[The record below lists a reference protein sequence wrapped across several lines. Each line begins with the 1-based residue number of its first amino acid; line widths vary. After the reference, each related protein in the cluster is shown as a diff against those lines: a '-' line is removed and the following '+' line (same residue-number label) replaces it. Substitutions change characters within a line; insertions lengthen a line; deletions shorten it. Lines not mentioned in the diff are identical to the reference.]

1 MSYEVKDLQVLS
13 PVDHVRLR
21 KSMYIGESLD
31 PSPLFNEIIDN
42 ALDEQNAGYSP
53 LTKVEVDYQNN
64 IYKVTDFGRGFPQGK
79 IKNPETGKETEALEL
94 LCTTAFSGGKFGNS
108 AYKLSCFTGDTKIR
122 LADGRDLEIQELIKE
137 FESGKDNFS
146 YSVDNKSGKFLI
158 EKINDV
164 RVAKYVKEICEVTL
178 DNGEVIRCTP
188 DHRFLL
194 RDLSL
199 KHAQDLTSE
208 DSLLAG
214 YFKKSNGNEYFVRE
228 GYDMIYDQSLGKF
241 IPCHY
246 LADDYNLR
254 NQVYTW
260 KGKGLCRHHKDL
272 NKTNNNPTNIVQM
285 SWADHR
291 KEHGSQPLIQY
302 NQSEKGRET
311 SRRIGLTV
319 GKQNLLNY
327 VYSEENRRDKSYR
340 MTKMNSDPEIQ
351 KKQQAWFH
359 TEEGKKLMSERTKKL
374 NADPEHQRKCME
386 GKVLKIASKIL
397 SDGKEINEDS
407 WNEYRF
413 KNLPR
418 FNKAISIIG
427 SYDLLVEKAKLY
439 NHKVVSVKIISLD
452 EEIPV
457 YDITIREGANNFLLS
472 SGVFVKN
479 SGLHGVGLLVTN
491 SLSKSYITKTWRD
504 GQLIEYSAQQGRT
517 KSLIYNNI
525 SEGTPSGTEV
535 IFSPDPE
542 IFSETKIP
550 LSHILMRCKVASA
563 FGMKNVLKVRKED
576 SDEFEEISTESD
588 IFDLLPEEDEGISEY
603 YRHSFDVFDPD
614 TGEHAS
620 VALKYTSDTKEYSR
634 GYTNLLYN
642 SQGGSHIKMLDSAVY
657 DAWAHFN
664 VPDIKWNDIYLGLR
678 GVISV
683 FITHTEF
690 SSQSK
695 ERLTVN
701 KIQLDKLKSLIT
713 QEIIK
718 WLTDNEEIRLSL
730 IKRFQEYRVSQDK
743 LLARKEIKSLLYVNN
758 SKGGQVRRS
767 SVVRKLRDCDSKSK
781 EGTELFIIEGDSACF
796 TGDTEVR
803 LSNNQTLTFEE
814 LVSLN
819 LSEINVYSLDIP
831 RSNFISTKASD
842 IRITRLTNRIIK
854 IGLSDSSFIKCTV
867 DHLFYNSILK
877 DWVRADSLVIGD
889 SLLSADNLQV
899 SHKTITSIE
908 NIEYESSIP
917 VYCMTVE
924 GTHNFML
931 ANGLIVHNCGSGLSA
946 RNTRTQ
952 ALLPVRGKVF
962 NVARCADPKEA
973 LSNEETRSIINAIGA
988 GIMDQADPD
997 KSRYERI
1004 IFMTDSDFDGCFTGD
1019 TVIKSLDGNSY
1030 SFEELVSKG
1039 INELWVYSKDES
1051 GNIVPALARN
1061 PRITK
1066 YVDELVELTFDNDYK
1081 VRCTPDHPILLN
1093 SGEYIEAK
1101 DLTAED
1107 SISSIYFRMTPPH
1120 GYIKAPYLECSN
1132 GGSFIRVHHIVNWSC
1147 SNKFKELSDL
1157 VSANPDNFAGQRTPI
1172 VVHHKDHNIYNN
1184 CPDNLEAMLNSD
1196 HARLHYVEYNKSK
1209 EKWEKLRDRRLND
1222 PEYDLWYR
1230 NRVSQSFLDYNSSQE
1245 HSDKVSEMNRDSRIR
1260 ALQLLGKAASVI
1272 SKLNYD
1278 QVQITESNYNNYL
1291 KCKSLSFY
1299 PKWSEIPELLEGTT
1313 HQTLNEFIKKSFD
1326 HFPHSGKTVSIDY
1339 NQKAKSMIAVALR
1352 KCDEYTEE
1360 NYERVRKQFNL
1371 KSVPKWINI
1380 LNYFDSYEEA
1390 FEYAKTYNH
1399 RIKGISK
1406 IKLDHSIPVY
1416 DLTVDSYHNFMIE
1429 TSDDHMEGIIVH
1441 NCEIAVLLSG
1451 LFINLLAPLVKA
1463 GMIYVALPP
1472 LYGWEDKDGL
1482 HFANKLSEIPEKILL
1497 SKNFS
1502 RYKGLGEMST
1512 NELWDSTMNPDT
1524 RRLIRLNYPEDVG
1537 MFNSILTSSGVK
1549 YQMLVD
1555 QGVIKEDN

>member
-1 MSYEVKDLQVLS
+1 MSYDVKDLQVLS

-21 KSMYIGESLD
+21 KSMYIGEAFD

-94 LCTTAFSGGKFGNS
+94 LCTTAFSGGKFGG
-108 AYKLSCFTGDTKIR
+108 TGGYRIV
-122 LADGRDLEIQELIKE
+122 
-137 FESGKDNFS
+137 SGIH
-146 YSVDNKSGKFLI
+146 G
-158 EKINDV
+158 
-164 RVAKYVKEICEVTL
+164 
-178 DNGEVIRCTP
+178 
-188 DHRFLL
+188 
-194 RDLSL
+194 
-199 KHAQDLTSE
+199 
-208 DSLLAG
+208 
-214 YFKKSNGNEYFVRE
+214 
-228 GYDMIYDQSLGKF
+228 LG
-241 IPCHY
+241 I
-246 LADDYNLR
+246 
-254 NQVYTW
+254 
-260 KGKGLCRHHKDL
+260 
-272 NKTNNNPTNIVQM
+272 
-285 SWADHR
+285 
-291 KEHGSQPLIQY
+291 
-302 NQSEKGRET
+302 
-311 SRRIGLTV
+311 
-319 GKQNLLNY
+319 
-327 VYSEENRRDKSYR
+327 
-340 MTKMNSDPEIQ
+340 
-351 KKQQAWFH
+351 
-359 TEEGKKLMSERTKKL
+359 
-374 NADPEHQRKCME
+374 
-386 GKVLKIASKIL
+386 
-397 SDGKEINEDS
+397 
-407 WNEYRF
+407 
-413 KNLPR
+413 
-418 FNKAISIIG
+418 
-427 SYDLLVEKAKLY
+427 
-439 NHKVVSVKIISLD
+439 
-452 EEIPV
+452 
-457 YDITIREGANNFLLS
+457 
-472 SGVFVKN
+472 
-479 SGLHGVGLLVTN
+479 LVTN

-603 YRHSFDVFDPD
+603 YRHSFNVFDPD

-701 KIQLDKLKSLIT
+701 KTQLDKLKSLIT

-854 IGLSDSSFIKCTV
+854 IGLSDGSFVKCTV

-952 ALLPVRGKVF
+952 ALLPIRGKVF

-1004 IFMTDSDFDGCFTGD
+1004 IFMCFTGDTHVRLMNGTSPSFEELANYEQENPGSTYPVYSYDKEGKLVSGIGRNPRITGYTNHLIRLVFDNGKEIKCTPDHKFMLKDGSYKEAKDLSSEDCLCGTYFKFSSDNRELSLTYNHRIMSKEEIFLEKEIPVYCMEVDSYHNFLIDLGDDSGVQVHNCDSDADGCFTGD

-1030 SFEELVSKG
+1030 SFEELVNKG

-1260 ALQLLGKAASVI
+1260 ALQLLGKVASVI

-1299 PKWSEIPELLEGTT
+1299 PKWSEIPELLERTT
-1313 HQTLNEFIKKSFD
+1313 HQTLNEFIKESFD

>member
-13 PVDHVRLR
+13 PGDHVRLR

-214 YFKKSNGNEYFVRE
+214 YFKKSTGNNYFVS

-291 KEHGSQPLIQY
+291 REHGAQGKKILIQY

-311 SRRIGLTV
+311 SRRNGLTV

-327 VYSEENRRDKSYR
+327 VYSEENRKDKSYR

-439 NHKVVSVKIISLD
+439 NHKVISVKIISLD

-457 YDITIREGANNFLLS
+457 YDITIREGASNFLLS
-472 SGVFVKN
+472 SGVFAKN
-479 SGLHGVGLLVTN
+479 CGLHGVGLLVTN

-542 IFSETKIP
+542 IFSEIKIP

-701 KIQLDKLKSLIT
+701 KTQLDKLKSLIT

-952 ALLPVRGKVF
+952 ALLPIRGKVF

-1004 IFMTDSDFDGCFTGD
+1004 IFMTDSDFDG
-1019 TVIKSLDGNSY
+1019 
-1030 SFEELVSKG
+1030 
-1039 INELWVYSKDES
+1039 
-1051 GNIVPALARN
+1051 A
-1061 PRITK
+1061 
-1066 YVDELVELTFDNDYK
+1066 
-1081 VRCTPDHPILLN
+1081 
-1093 SGEYIEAK
+1093 
-1101 DLTAED
+1101 
-1107 SISSIYFRMTPPH
+1107 
-1120 GYIKAPYLECSN
+1120 
-1132 GGSFIRVHHIVNWSC
+1132 
-1147 SNKFKELSDL
+1147 
-1157 VSANPDNFAGQRTPI
+1157 
-1172 VVHHKDHNIYNN
+1172 
-1184 CPDNLEAMLNSD
+1184 
-1196 HARLHYVEYNKSK
+1196 
-1209 EKWEKLRDRRLND
+1209 
-1222 PEYDLWYR
+1222 
-1230 NRVSQSFLDYNSSQE
+1230 
-1245 HSDKVSEMNRDSRIR
+1245 
-1260 ALQLLGKAASVI
+1260 
-1272 SKLNYD
+1272 
-1278 QVQITESNYNNYL
+1278 
-1291 KCKSLSFY
+1291 
-1299 PKWSEIPELLEGTT
+1299 
-1313 HQTLNEFIKKSFD
+1313 
-1326 HFPHSGKTVSIDY
+1326 
-1339 NQKAKSMIAVALR
+1339 
-1352 KCDEYTEE
+1352 
-1360 NYERVRKQFNL
+1360 
-1371 KSVPKWINI
+1371 
-1380 LNYFDSYEEA
+1380 
-1390 FEYAKTYNH
+1390 
-1399 RIKGISK
+1399 
-1406 IKLDHSIPVY
+1406 
-1416 DLTVDSYHNFMIE
+1416 
-1429 TSDDHMEGIIVH
+1429 
-1441 NCEIAVLLSG
+1441 EIAVLLSG

>member
-1 MSYEVKDLQVLS
+1 MSYDVKDLQVLS

-21 KSMYIGESLD
+21 KSMYIGEAFD

-94 LCTTAFSGGKFGNS
+94 LCTTAFSGGKFGG
-108 AYKLSCFTGDTKIR
+108 TGGYRIV
-122 LADGRDLEIQELIKE
+122 
-137 FESGKDNFS
+137 SGIH
-146 YSVDNKSGKFLI
+146 G
-158 EKINDV
+158 
-164 RVAKYVKEICEVTL
+164 
-178 DNGEVIRCTP
+178 
-188 DHRFLL
+188 
-194 RDLSL
+194 
-199 KHAQDLTSE
+199 
-208 DSLLAG
+208 
-214 YFKKSNGNEYFVRE
+214 
-228 GYDMIYDQSLGKF
+228 LG
-241 IPCHY
+241 I
-246 LADDYNLR
+246 
-254 NQVYTW
+254 
-260 KGKGLCRHHKDL
+260 
-272 NKTNNNPTNIVQM
+272 
-285 SWADHR
+285 
-291 KEHGSQPLIQY
+291 
-302 NQSEKGRET
+302 
-311 SRRIGLTV
+311 
-319 GKQNLLNY
+319 
-327 VYSEENRRDKSYR
+327 
-340 MTKMNSDPEIQ
+340 
-351 KKQQAWFH
+351 
-359 TEEGKKLMSERTKKL
+359 
-374 NADPEHQRKCME
+374 
-386 GKVLKIASKIL
+386 
-397 SDGKEINEDS
+397 
-407 WNEYRF
+407 
-413 KNLPR
+413 
-418 FNKAISIIG
+418 
-427 SYDLLVEKAKLY
+427 
-439 NHKVVSVKIISLD
+439 
-452 EEIPV
+452 
-457 YDITIREGANNFLLS
+457 
-472 SGVFVKN
+472 
-479 SGLHGVGLLVTN
+479 LVTN

-542 IFSETKIP
+542 IFSEIKIP

-701 KIQLDKLKSLIT
+701 KTQLDKLKSLIT

-854 IGLSDSSFIKCTV
+854 IGLSDGSFVKCTV

-952 ALLPVRGKVF
+952 ALLPIRGKVF

-1004 IFMTDSDFDGCFTGD
+1004 IFMTDSDFDG
-1019 TVIKSLDGNSY
+1019 
-1030 SFEELVSKG
+1030 
-1039 INELWVYSKDES
+1039 
-1051 GNIVPALARN
+1051 A
-1061 PRITK
+1061 
-1066 YVDELVELTFDNDYK
+1066 
-1081 VRCTPDHPILLN
+1081 
-1093 SGEYIEAK
+1093 
-1101 DLTAED
+1101 
-1107 SISSIYFRMTPPH
+1107 
-1120 GYIKAPYLECSN
+1120 
-1132 GGSFIRVHHIVNWSC
+1132 
-1147 SNKFKELSDL
+1147 
-1157 VSANPDNFAGQRTPI
+1157 
-1172 VVHHKDHNIYNN
+1172 
-1184 CPDNLEAMLNSD
+1184 
-1196 HARLHYVEYNKSK
+1196 
-1209 EKWEKLRDRRLND
+1209 
-1222 PEYDLWYR
+1222 
-1230 NRVSQSFLDYNSSQE
+1230 
-1245 HSDKVSEMNRDSRIR
+1245 
-1260 ALQLLGKAASVI
+1260 
-1272 SKLNYD
+1272 
-1278 QVQITESNYNNYL
+1278 
-1291 KCKSLSFY
+1291 
-1299 PKWSEIPELLEGTT
+1299 
-1313 HQTLNEFIKKSFD
+1313 
-1326 HFPHSGKTVSIDY
+1326 
-1339 NQKAKSMIAVALR
+1339 
-1352 KCDEYTEE
+1352 
-1360 NYERVRKQFNL
+1360 
-1371 KSVPKWINI
+1371 
-1380 LNYFDSYEEA
+1380 
-1390 FEYAKTYNH
+1390 
-1399 RIKGISK
+1399 
-1406 IKLDHSIPVY
+1406 
-1416 DLTVDSYHNFMIE
+1416 
-1429 TSDDHMEGIIVH
+1429 
-1441 NCEIAVLLSG
+1441 EIAVLLSG

>member
-31 PSPLFNEIIDN
+31 PSPLFNETIDN

-94 LCTTAFSGGKFGNS
+94 LCTTAFSGGKFGG
-108 AYKLSCFTGDTKIR
+108 TGGYRIV
-122 LADGRDLEIQELIKE
+122 
-137 FESGKDNFS
+137 SGIH
-146 YSVDNKSGKFLI
+146 G
-158 EKINDV
+158 
-164 RVAKYVKEICEVTL
+164 
-178 DNGEVIRCTP
+178 
-188 DHRFLL
+188 
-194 RDLSL
+194 
-199 KHAQDLTSE
+199 
-208 DSLLAG
+208 
-214 YFKKSNGNEYFVRE
+214 
-228 GYDMIYDQSLGKF
+228 LG
-241 IPCHY
+241 I
-246 LADDYNLR
+246 
-254 NQVYTW
+254 
-260 KGKGLCRHHKDL
+260 
-272 NKTNNNPTNIVQM
+272 
-285 SWADHR
+285 
-291 KEHGSQPLIQY
+291 
-302 NQSEKGRET
+302 
-311 SRRIGLTV
+311 
-319 GKQNLLNY
+319 
-327 VYSEENRRDKSYR
+327 
-340 MTKMNSDPEIQ
+340 
-351 KKQQAWFH
+351 
-359 TEEGKKLMSERTKKL
+359 
-374 NADPEHQRKCME
+374 
-386 GKVLKIASKIL
+386 
-397 SDGKEINEDS
+397 
-407 WNEYRF
+407 
-413 KNLPR
+413 
-418 FNKAISIIG
+418 
-427 SYDLLVEKAKLY
+427 
-439 NHKVVSVKIISLD
+439 
-452 EEIPV
+452 
-457 YDITIREGANNFLLS
+457 
-472 SGVFVKN
+472 
-479 SGLHGVGLLVTN
+479 LVTN

-517 KSLIYNNI
+517 KSLTYNNV

-701 KIQLDKLKSLIT
+701 KTQLDKLKSLIT

-781 EGTELFIIEGDSACF
+781 EGTELFIIEGDSAC
-796 TGDTEVR
+796 
-803 LSNNQTLTFEE
+803 
-814 LVSLN
+814 
-819 LSEINVYSLDIP
+819 
-831 RSNFISTKASD
+831 
-842 IRITRLTNRIIK
+842 
-854 IGLSDSSFIKCTV
+854 
-867 DHLFYNSILK
+867 
-877 DWVRADSLVIGD
+877 
-889 SLLSADNLQV
+889 
-899 SHKTITSIE
+899 
-908 NIEYESSIP
+908 
-917 VYCMTVE
+917 
-924 GTHNFML
+924 
-931 ANGLIVHNCGSGLSA
+931 GSGLSA

-952 ALLPVRGKVF
+952 ALLPIRGKVF

-1004 IFMTDSDFDGCFTGD
+1004 IFMTDSDFDG
-1019 TVIKSLDGNSY
+1019 
-1030 SFEELVSKG
+1030 
-1039 INELWVYSKDES
+1039 
-1051 GNIVPALARN
+1051 A
-1061 PRITK
+1061 
-1066 YVDELVELTFDNDYK
+1066 
-1081 VRCTPDHPILLN
+1081 
-1093 SGEYIEAK
+1093 
-1101 DLTAED
+1101 
-1107 SISSIYFRMTPPH
+1107 
-1120 GYIKAPYLECSN
+1120 
-1132 GGSFIRVHHIVNWSC
+1132 
-1147 SNKFKELSDL
+1147 
-1157 VSANPDNFAGQRTPI
+1157 
-1172 VVHHKDHNIYNN
+1172 
-1184 CPDNLEAMLNSD
+1184 
-1196 HARLHYVEYNKSK
+1196 
-1209 EKWEKLRDRRLND
+1209 
-1222 PEYDLWYR
+1222 
-1230 NRVSQSFLDYNSSQE
+1230 
-1245 HSDKVSEMNRDSRIR
+1245 
-1260 ALQLLGKAASVI
+1260 
-1272 SKLNYD
+1272 
-1278 QVQITESNYNNYL
+1278 
-1291 KCKSLSFY
+1291 
-1299 PKWSEIPELLEGTT
+1299 
-1313 HQTLNEFIKKSFD
+1313 
-1326 HFPHSGKTVSIDY
+1326 
-1339 NQKAKSMIAVALR
+1339 
-1352 KCDEYTEE
+1352 
-1360 NYERVRKQFNL
+1360 
-1371 KSVPKWINI
+1371 
-1380 LNYFDSYEEA
+1380 
-1390 FEYAKTYNH
+1390 
-1399 RIKGISK
+1399 
-1406 IKLDHSIPVY
+1406 
-1416 DLTVDSYHNFMIE
+1416 
-1429 TSDDHMEGIIVH
+1429 
-1441 NCEIAVLLSG
+1441 EIAVLLSG